1 MQEYSYLYTDIFSG
15 YYVTIIKKALYLF
28 DKITLKNMAS
38 RKDLKK
44 DIDYLVYELVADCYG
59 YMYENPEMDL
69 SGFEEIINGA
79 VQLKE
84 NLITKINQYDPD
96 TNGNSRK
103 YFKIIRSDLVDGLKA
118 GYEKLNAILG

>member
-1 MQEYSYLYTDIFSG
+1 
-15 YYVTIIKKALYLF
+15 
-28 DKITLKNMAS
+28 MAS

-84 NLITKINQYDPD
+84 NLITKINLYDPD

-103 YFKIIRSDLVDGLKA
+103 YFKIIRSDLVNGLKT
-118 GYEKLNAILG
+118 GYEKLNTILG